1 MGQSTIAH
9 LPGESVPSRPL
20 TPEDLIAHGQ
30 LPRHVAIIMD
40 GNGRW
45 AKARGVPRL
54 MGHRAGRESVREAVK
69 GCVALGVE
77 VLTLYTFS
85 IENWKRPQREIQAL
99 MTILRETLRSERE
112 ELRRQNVRLQVI
124 GRLEDLPPPAREAI
138 AETQEYLSGS
148 SGLLLNLALSY
159 SGRAEIVDAVTRIL
173 GDHSKSRFDPAQVD
187 ESLVSSYLYT
197 VGLPDP
203 DLLIRTSGEMRLSN
217 FMLWQLAYTEIWITG
232 TLWPDF
238 RRQHLYQAVAD
249 YQKRER
255 RFGRVD

>member
-1 MGQSTIAH
+1 MPPTRTPTAEH
-9 LPGESVPSRPL
+9 LKARGN
-20 TPEDLIAHGQ
+20 

-69 GCVALGVE
+69 GCVALGID

-85 IENWKRPQREIQAL
+85 TENWNRPRSEIKAL
-99 MTILRETLRSERE
+99 MSILRQTLRSERR
-112 ELRRQNVRLQVI
+112 ELRENNVRLAII
-124 GRLEDLPPPAREAI
+124 GRRSDLPEEVVSAI
-138 AETQEYLSGS
+138 EETQRYLAGCD
-148 SGLLLNLALSY
+148 GLQLNLALSY
-159 SGRAEIVDAVTRIL
+159 SGRAEIVDAVRQLLADGTTSASL
-173 GDHSKSRFDPAQVD
+173 DEASFDR
-187 ESLVSSYLYT
+187 YLYT
-197 VGLPDP
+197 AGLPDP

-217 FMLWQLAYTEIWITG
+217 FMLWQLAYTELWITD

-238 RRQHLYQAVAD
+238 RRRHLYQAVAD
-249 YQKRER
+249 FQGRER

>member
-1 MGQSTIAH
+1 
-9 LPGESVPSRPL
+9 VPSRSL
-20 TPEDLIAHGQ
+20 TPEDLIRRGN
-30 LPRHVAIIMD
+30 LPRHIAIIMD

-85 IENWKRPQREIQAL
+85 IENWNRPRREVQAL
-99 MTILRETLRSERE
+99 MTILRQTLREEAE
-112 ELRRQNVRLQVI
+112 ELKRQNVRLQVI
-124 GRLEDLPPPAREAI
+124 GRLDDLPEPVRAAI
-138 AETQEYLSGS
+138 AETRARLADST
-148 SGLLLNLALSY
+148 GLLLNLALSY
-159 SGRAEIVDAVTRIL
+159 SGRAELVDAVANLLREQRERPI
-173 GDHSKSRFDPAQVD
+173 DPSSVD
-187 ESLVSSYLYT
+187 EALIARRLGT
-197 VGLPDP
+197 AGLPDP

-217 FMLWQLAYTEIWITG
+217 FMLWQLAYTELWITD

-238 RRQHLYQAVAD
+238 RRRHLYQAVSEF
-249 YQKRER
+249 QGRER

>member
-1 MGQSTIAH
+1 LSTRT
-9 LPGESVPSRPL
+9 P
-20 TPEDLIAHGQ
+20 TPEQLKERGN

-54 MGHRAGRESVREAVK
+54 MGHRAGRESVREAVR

-85 IENWKRPQREIQAL
+85 TENWNRPRSEVKAL
-99 MTILRETLRSERE
+99 MGILRQTLRSERR
-112 ELRRQNVRLQVI
+112 ELRENNVRLRII
-124 GRLEDLPPPAREAI
+124 GRDGDLPREVTAAI
-138 AETQEYLSGS
+138 AETQDYLAGCD
-148 SGLLLNLALSY
+148 GLLLNLALSY
-159 SGRAEIVDAVTRIL
+159 SGRAEIVDAVRRLIADRATQA
-173 GDHSKSRFDPAQVD
+173 PVD
-187 ESLVSSYLYT
+187 EASFARYLYT
-197 VGLPDP
+197 AGLPDP

-217 FMLWQLAYTEIWITG
+217 FLLWQLAYTELWITD

-238 RRQHLYQAVAD
+238 RRRHLYQAIAD
-249 YQKRER
+249 FQGRER

>member
-1 MGQSTIAH
+1 MPTRT
-9 LPGESVPSRPL
+9 P
-20 TPEDLIAHGQ
+20 TPEQIKARGN

-85 IENWKRPQREIQAL
+85 TENWNRPRTEIKAL
-99 MTILRETLRSERE
+99 MAILRQTLRSERS
-112 ELRRQNVRLQVI
+112 ELRENNVRLRII
-124 GRLEDLPPPAREAI
+124 GRPADLPREVVAAI
-138 AETQEYLSGS
+138 EETQDHLAGCD
-148 SGLLLNLALSY
+148 GLLLNLALSY
-159 SGRAEIVDAVTRIL
+159 SGRAEIVDAVRRLIAE
-173 GDHSKSRFDPAQVD
+173 GPAAAPLD
-187 ESLVSSYLYT
+187 EASFGRYLYT
-197 VGLPDP
+197 AGLPDP

-217 FMLWQLAYTEIWITG
+217 FMLWQLAYTELWITD

-238 RRQHLYQAVAD
+238 RRRHLFQAVAD
-249 YQKRER
+249 FQGRER

>member
-1 MGQSTIAH
+1 MPTRTLS
-9 LPGESVPSRPL
+9 
-20 TPEDLIAHGQ
+20 PEQLKARGK
-30 LPRHVAIIMD
+30 LPRHIAIIMD

-85 IENWKRPQREIQAL
+85 TENWNRPRSEVKAL
-99 MTILRETLRSERE
+99 MAILRQTLRSERR
-112 ELRRQNVRLQVI
+112 ELRENNVRLNI
-124 GRLEDLPPPAREAI
+124 LGRPGDLPTEVTAAI
-138 AETQEYLSGS
+138 EETRAYLGGCD
-148 SGLLLNLALSY
+148 GLLLNLALSY
-159 SGRAEIVDAVTRIL
+159 SGRAEIVDAVRRLLADGPAAAALDETSL
-173 GDHSKSRFDPAQVD
+173 GR
-187 ESLVSSYLYT
+187 YLYT
-197 VGLPDP
+197 AGLPDP

-217 FMLWQLAYTEIWITG
+217 FMLWQLAYTELWITD

-238 RRQHLYQAVAD
+238 RRRHLYQAVAD
-249 YQKRER
+249 FQGRER

>member
-1 MGQSTIAH
+1 MPTRT
-9 LPGESVPSRPL
+9 P
-20 TPEDLIAHGQ
+20 TPEHLKALGN

-54 MGHRAGRESVREAVK
+54 MGHRAGRESVREAVR

-85 IENWKRPQREIQAL
+85 TENWNRPRSEVKAL
-99 MTILRETLRSERE
+99 MAILRQTLRSERR
-112 ELRRQNVRLQVI
+112 ELRENNVRLRII
-124 GRLEDLPPPAREAI
+124 GRTGDLPPEVVAAI
-138 AETQEYLSGS
+138 DETQEYLAGCD
-148 SGLLLNLALSY
+148 GLLLNLALSY
-159 SGRAEIVDAVTRIL
+159 SGRAEIVDAVRRLIAEGPAPASL
-173 GDHSKSRFDPAQVD
+173 DEGSFDR
-187 ESLVSSYLYT
+187 YLYT
-197 VGLPDP
+197 AGLPDP

-217 FMLWQLAYTEIWITG
+217 FMLWQLAYTELWITD

-238 RRQHLYQAVAD
+238 RRRHLYQAVAD
-249 YQKRER
+249 FQGRER